1 MEIKKPE
8 PFHPEHS
15 MESIIEEVKKS
26 LFEEGI
32 LDGHEEQYH
41 AKIAKDYLIIG
52 SYLHSLPEEGN
63 ALLDPYKHNLFAGY
77 FTIVKVTEYKMEVE
91 DYINTYQSDF
101 NKMMKEESLAGN
113 ALKSALLVEDII
125 GKEIIDKILDME
137 MVRFL
142 GDFVKERWPDV
153 IEMLE
158 GMSDDQIKN
167 YAEEITN
174 QNKGE

>member
-1 MEIKKPE
+1 
-8 PFHPEHS
+8 
-15 MESIIEEVKKS
+15 
-26 LFEEGI
+26 
-32 LDGHEEQYH
+32 
-41 AKIAKDYLIIG
+41 
-52 SYLHSLPEEGN
+52 
-63 ALLDPYKHNLFAGY
+63 
-77 FTIVKVTEYKMEVE
+77 
-91 DYINTYQSDF
+91 
-101 NKMMKEESLAGN
+101 MMKEESLAGN